1 MSNHEVAVC
10 QGTVGG
16 CLDLV
21 NTRILRFRAVAVG
34 FQIGGVSNRSSAFER
49 GREVL
54 DRSGG
59 R

>member
-21 NTRILRFRAVAVG
+21 NTRILRLRAVAVG
-34 FQIGGVSNRSSAFER
+34 CQIGGMSDQCSAFER

-54 DRSGG
+54 D
-59 R
+59 

>member
-21 NTRILRFRAVAVG
+21 NTSILRLRAVAVG

-54 DRSGG
+54 D
-59 R
+59 

>member
-21 NTRILRFRAVAVG
+21 NTRILRLRAVAVG
-34 FQIGGVSNRSSAFER
+34 FQMGVCQTGAVRSSA
-49 GREVL
+49 
-54 DRSGG
+54 GG
-59 R
+59 RC

>member
-21 NTRILRFRAVAVG
+21 NTRILRLRPAVAVG
-34 FQIGGVSNRSSAFER
+34 FQSGGVSNRSSAFER

-54 DRSGG
+54 D
-59 R
+59 